1 MENMDRKRDCV
12 FLFEFL
18 YWNMLSKDSF
28 HTLHNGLKMPSLGL
42 GVWQVKKGD
51 EVENA
56 LRWAIEAGYRHIDT
70 ARIYGNETSVGR
82 VIKESGIPRK
92 EFFVTTKLWN
102 DDQGYESAKA
112 AFQLSLDKLQM
123 DYVDLYLV
131 HFPVKK
137 KRMESWKALEEIYT
151 SGKAKAIG
159 VSNFMKNHLEELL
172 LHASVVPMV
181 NQVEFH
187 PFLNLTELKSYGESK
202 GIALEAYSPL
212 GNGKLVNDPSISAI
226 AKKYHRSNA
235 QIMIRWS
242 LQLGNIVIPK
252 SSNKDRIKENISVF
266 DFEIATE
273 DMQYLNGLNQ
283 NLRTCW
289 DPTME

>member
-1 MENMDRKRDCV
+1 
-12 FLFEFL
+12 
-18 YWNMLSKDSF
+18 MLTRNSF
-28 HTLHNGLKMPSLGL
+28 HTLHNGLHMPSFGL
-42 GVWQVKKGD
+42 GVWQVKRGE

-56 LRWAIEAGYRHIDT
+56 IRWAIEAGYRHFDT
-70 ARIYGNETSVGR
+70 ARIYGNETNVGKIVR
-82 VIKESGIPRK
+82 ESGIPRE

-102 DDQGYESAKA
+102 DEQGFESAKA
-112 AFQLSLDKLQM
+112 AFQVSLDKLQM
-123 DYVDLYLV
+123 DYVDLYLI

-137 KRMESWKALEEIYT
+137 KRLESWTALEEIYA

-172 LHASVVPMV
+172 SVAKVIPMV

-187 PFLNLTELKSYGESK
+187 PFLNLSDLKSFGKSK

-212 GNGKLVNDPSISAI
+212 GNGKLLNQEAISTI
-226 AKKYHRSNA
+226 AKKYQRSNA

-252 SSNKDRIKENISVF
+252 SSNRERIKENITVF
-266 DFEIATE
+266 DFEISSD
-273 DMQYLNGLNQ
+273 DMTILNGLNQ